1 MASTLESIL
10 TLLDKW
16 PRWKRINEIPDQM
29 DDLLQRMTALE
40 KRLEKRPGEDCP
52 YCGEPA
58 LRLIWQGMNTQLEKW
73 TCGSCG
79 KEKEVRHDLV
89 GKASTAGRRR

>member
-16 PRWKRINEIPDQM
+16 PRWKRINDMPDNL
-29 DDLLQRMTALE
+29 DDLLSRMAKLE

-58 LRLIWQGMNTQLEKW
+58 LRLTQQGMNGQWEEW
-73 TCGSCG
+73 TCAECG
-79 KEKEVRHDLV
+79 KVKEVRHDLP
-89 GKASTAGRRR
+89 ASGGRRR